1 MTDKTIKNIA
11 DEIGVSKQ
19 AVWQKIKRD
28 SSIDLHQF
36 TSTIGN
42 TVYVSPE
49 GQKIIKSMFDTV
61 KGKTNVNNNDNVDD
75 NELEFLRSLINNLQ
89 VEKQELHKLLDQ
101 QQQLTLHANK
111 QIEKFQEQLQISYAE
126 EKQSDEKSEDTAAG
140 DEKREDKKWWQI
152 WK

>member
-1 MTDKTIKNIA
+1 MADKTIKNIA

-49 GQKIIKSMFDTV
+49 GQKLIKSMFDTS
-61 KGKTNVNNNDNVDD
+61 KGKSNVNNNDNVDD

-89 VEKQELHKLLDQ
+89 IEKQELHKLLDQ
-101 QQQLTLHANK
+101 QQQLTLQANK
-111 QIEKFQEQLQISYAE
+111 QIDKLQETLLLQEPEKNEPESGKVIIN
-126 EKQSDEKSEDTAAG
+126 DESVKS
-140 DEKREDKKWWQI
+140 KKKWWDF
-152 WK
+152 WR

>member
-49 GQKIIKSMFDTV
+49 GQKLIKSMFDTS
-61 KGKTNVNNNDNVDD
+61 KGKSNVNNNDNVDD

-89 VEKQELHKLLDQ
+89 IEKQELHKLLDQ
-101 QQQLTLHANK
+101 QQQLTLQANK
-111 QIEKFQEQLQISYAE
+111 QIESLQSSVSQLKVEYDQLEEQS
-126 EKQSDEKSEDTAAG
+126 T
-140 DEKREDKKWWQI
+140 KKWWQF